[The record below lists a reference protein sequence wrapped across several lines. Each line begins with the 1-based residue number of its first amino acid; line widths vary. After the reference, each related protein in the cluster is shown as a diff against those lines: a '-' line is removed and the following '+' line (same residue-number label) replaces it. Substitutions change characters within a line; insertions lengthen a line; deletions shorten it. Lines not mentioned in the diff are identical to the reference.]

1 MCGGTTFSAK
11 LTVLMIAV
19 TATAL
24 VSSSFAGHSDLKDG
38 MKASLSAEPMCT
50 LYGWVNDSVTH
61 EGIGGAMVMFISTEE
76 FWVNYTVTN
85 DTGYYELPANR
96 STLLV
101 GCNMTGYLTFI
112 DFIDTTG
119 MSDYRLD
126 IELEAEPTV
135 PKVSMTIDPDHNI
148 SAHDPLTVSMVVED
162 FNLMNVGVM
171 IGSVLDRTDDWLNF
185 TLMDLGAASVPPGI
199 VIGDLDFDLIYED
212 DVLEGTC
219 EWQATL
225 PRAGYLVNNTSS
237 EYLRVSATRTIDL
250 ISAGFISYYYNDT
263 LMMEEGLAWFD
274 TLTGHYEGF
283 EFVNLTT
290 LEPSPIP
297 DAPPNDPYG
306 EIAPLLVALPWCLD
320 SSLTFEEMACLPPSL
335 AVCDQRSVAGL
346 TFEHDEIAPSGDYI
360 VLLYAID
367 EASNMNGTVEL
378 FTVDTE
384 RPRAYAG
391 EDQTIKIGDE
401 VTLMGSGSSDNVG
414 VDNYTWEFED
424 DGVDIIE
431 YGEVVS
437 YEFLEIRS
445 HRVILTVRDGGH
457 NEDSD
462 IVYITVEADEI
473 PVAEAGPA
481 ELTVPEDMPV
491 TFDGGDS
498 YDEDGEVVDYSWTIV
513 ELGEL
518 SAESEFTYTFEEPG
532 TYHVELVVV
541 DDAAQT
547 SEPDLVL
554 VTVTDETAPVADAGE
569 DIHVLIGE
577 TFTLDGTGSSDNMR
591 IDSYLWSCGEMET
604 WEADVAEV
612 EITFESEATYTFTLE
627 ISDAAGNSDTDT
639 VTVYVT
645 DPNEAPVADAG
656 TDLEISVGET
666 ADLDGSGS
674 SDDAGIENYTWTF
687 EYDEETVT
695 LYGETAEFTFDI
707 EGEYTVN
714 LTVSDEQ
721 GEKGYDQVVVTVTKG
736 ETVTGYALYAAAII
750 IVLVVAILA
759 VVLIR
764 RRKLVGSS

>member
-1 MCGGTTFSAK
+1 MERSICISGA
-11 LTVLMIAV
+11 LMALVVVVV
-19 TATAL
+19 TTAL
-24 VSSSFAGHSDLKDG
+24 VLSPFAGG
-38 MKASLSAEPMCT
+38 MSAQDSIRASPSAEPVC
-50 LYGWVNDSVTH
+50 LLHGWVNDSVTH
-61 EGIGGAMVMFISTEE
+61 EGIGGAMVLFISTEE
-76 FWVNYTVTN
+76 LWVNYTVTN

-101 GCNMTGYLTFI
+101 GCNMTGYLSFM

-135 PKVSMTIDPDHNI
+135 PKVSMTIDPDHNV

-185 TLMDLGAASVPPGI
+185 TLMNLGAASVPPGI

-225 PRAGYLVNNTSS
+225 PRAGYLVNDTAS
-237 EYLRVSATRTIDL
+237 EYLPVSTIRTIDFCV
-250 ISAGFISYYYNDT
+250 GFASYYHNDT
-263 LMMEEGLAWFD
+263 LSMEEGFAWFD
-274 TLTGHYEGF
+274 SLTGRYRGF

-290 LEPSPIP
+290 LEPASIP
-297 DAPPNDPYG
+297 DAPPNDPDG
-306 EIAPLLVALPWCLD
+306 EIAPLLVASPWCLD
-320 SSLTFEEMACLPPSL
+320 SSMTFEEMAYLRPSI
-335 AVCDQRSVAGL
+335 AVRDQRSVVGL
-346 TFEHDEIAPSGDYI
+346 TFEPDKIAPSGEYI

-367 EASNMNGTVEL
+367 EAYNINGTVEL

-384 RPRAYAG
+384 RPRADAG

-401 VTLMGSGSSDNVG
+401 VTLVGSGSSDNVG

-437 YEFLEIRS
+437 YEFLEIGS
-445 HRVILTVRDGGH
+445 HRVTLTVRDGGH

-498 YDEDGEVVDYSWTIV
+498 YDEDGKVVDYSWTIV
-513 ELGEL
+513 ELEEL
-518 SAESEFTYTFEEPG
+518 SSESEFTYTFEEPG

-577 TFTLDGTGSSDNMR
+577 TFTLDGTGSSDNVG
-591 IDSYLWSCGEMET
+591 IDSYLWSCGEMQT

-612 EITFESEATYTFTLE
+612 EMTFESEATYTFTLE

-639 VTVYVT
+639 VTVYVS
-645 DPNEAPVADAG
+645 DPNEPPVADAG
-656 TDLEISVGET
+656 PDLEVATSEA
-666 ADLDGSGS
+666 ADLDASGS
-674 SDDAGIENYTWTF
+674 SDDVGIENYTWTF
-687 EYDEETVT
+687 EYDEETIE
-695 LYGETAEFTFDI
+695 LYGETVEFVFEI
-707 EGEYTVN
+707 EGEYAVN

-721 GEKGYDQVVVTVTKG
+721 GLKGYDGTTVTVT
-736 ETVTGYALYAAAII
+736 ERATSTSMLPYVAAVTIALIVAA
-750 IVLVVAILA
+750 VLA
-759 VVLIR
+759 VMLIR
-764 RRKLVGSS
+764 RNKPDA